1 LPCSN
6 STNAYLVY
14 DSRAAV
20 FAKLGQNK
28 SALEDARATIRVAPE
43 RWQGYARA
51 ARLFLKCNKIDASI
65 AMVTMA
71 LDRLS
76 EGNTERRES
85 LLSLQADIINAQKQ
99 TVSRRSDQFRKLP
112 VEIFGEIAAI
122 VVRQDSTL
130 LLPLSHVSKQWRYV
144 VRNHNALWSVL
155 VLSRRR
161 PKEKAILWVER
172 SKGIIK
178 ELSVQQGALD
188 TRGWS
193 GDGLQRLKWENLRIC
208 KIQKWDI
215 MAYLRSISKPKALA
229 NLEQLEID
237 DIELKHC
244 LIRDPMFNQ
253 DLKLQHLSMSYTIV
267 NLDKLTKYVTNLT
280 RLTLRYTSSIGE
292 LIGFLAVNA
301 LLESLVLHYVGEDTA
316 TTIEHFTMPRLF
328 NLEIRGIAPRPIF
341 DCYMPALRV
350 LRLDSL
356 ALPLDRVLNKM
367 VDESDIHLEEL
378 LLRSCR
384 FVDSQSVILLLQNS
398 PDLRFLEVSN
408 IAYQATSII
417 EALAASFPTT
427 DPSPITRSSTD
438 PSVGTP
444 VLCPYLTNVDFS
456 RCPDIRT
463 GSLVRLVKS
472 RLPLDELPSSYY
484 QESARQPHDVK
495 RIVSLAMDC
504 CPLVDADFLSW
515 FRQKVANVN
524 CVYVKKR
531 QSTSKGWT
539 GE

>member
-1 LPCSN
+1 
-6 STNAYLVY
+6 
-14 DSRAAV
+14 
-20 FAKLGQNK
+20 
-28 SALEDARATIRVAPE
+28 
-43 RWQGYARA
+43 
-51 ARLFLKCNKIDASI
+51 
-65 AMVTMA
+65 MVTMA